1 MVSLVEG
8 IFKKNKDRQSHPK
21 TYPFAHNQIIH
32 HKVHHIVLVV
42 KEKQYLKK
50 NLMRDYLQVLEMIIL
65 IIH

>member
-21 TYPFAHNQIIH
+21 IYTFAHNQIIH

-42 KEKQYLKK
+42 KEIQYLKK